1 MTPLLATIRKE
12 LLEIGR
18 DRAGLALMLVMPA
31 VLVLV
36 LSLVQ
41 DNVMRVTGEAP
52 IQVLFV
58 DKDNGFL
65 GRAIADRLSGSGL
78 ELVHR
83 ADGREFTEETARKAV
98 VDGDFQFLIVIA
110 SGTGEALKKHARLRA
125 EESFVPSTERA
136 RPAMPPRVS
145 GLTVHFDPA
154 VQGTFRTAVLN
165 SLRQAVLGI
174 EVREKAEALSRA
186 FARTMRRIEG
196 RMPPLPP
203 GILPG
208 IPVADLRL
216 DVDIDP
222 VLDLAES
229 EEAGGRFAK
238 RPTAAQQ
245 NVPAWTL
252 FGMFFIVVPI
262 SGALIRERQTGTFR
276 RLMTMPVSPATLLAG
291 KIAAYVAVCAA
302 QFVVMLGIG
311 SFVLPLLGTSG
322 LVVGT
327 AWPAVAAIALV
338 AALAATGYGV
348 MIGSVAKSYEQATMV
363 GAVSIVTA
371 AALGGIMIPV
381 YVMPRFMQDLSV
393 VSPLGWGLRAFQD
406 VFVREGTLRAAVP
419 ELSCLSAFFLL
430 TIIIAWLAMRKG
442 RYGD

>member
-1 MTPLLATIRKE
+1 MTPILATIRKE

-36 LSLVQ
+36 MSLVQ

-52 IQVLFV
+52 IQILFV
-58 DKDNGFL
+58 DNDNSFL

-78 ELVHR
+78 ELVR
-83 ADGREFTEETARKAV
+83 RTAEREFTEETARKAV

-110 SGTGEALKKHARLRA
+110 PGTGETLKKYARRRA

-136 RPAMPPRVS
+136 RSSLPPRIP
-145 GLTVHFDPA
+145 GLTVRFDPA
-154 VQGTFRTAVLN
+154 VQGTLRTAVLN
-165 SLRQAVLGI
+165 SLRQVILEI
-174 EVREKAEALSRA
+174 EVREKSAALSRA
-186 FARTMRRIEG
+186 FARTMRGLFG

-203 GILPG
+203 GTPAG
-208 IPVADLRL
+208 IPPADLRL
-216 DVDIDP
+216 EVDTDP

-229 EEAGGRFAK
+229 EETGGRFGK

-252 FGMFFIVVPI
+252 FGMFFIVIPI

-276 RLMTMPVSPATLLAG
+276 RLMTMPVSPVTLLAG
-291 KIAAYVAVCAA
+291 KVVAYVAVCMG

-311 SFVLPLLGTSG
+311 SYVLPMLGTSG
-322 LVVGT
+322 LVIGP
-327 AWPAVAAIALV
+327 AWPAVGWIALV
-338 AALAATGYGV
+338 AALAAIGYGI
-348 MIGSVAKSYEQATMV
+348 MIGTLARSYEQATMV

-393 VSPLGWGLRAFQD
+393 ISPLGWGLRAFQD
-406 VFVREGTLRAAVP
+406 VFVREGTLRTAVP
-419 ELSCLSAFFLL
+419 ELFRLSAFSVL
-430 TIIIAWLAMRKG
+430 TIMIAWLAMRKG
-442 RYGD
+442 RYG